1 MHNHTYII
9 TSLKLKSIFY
19 RIEALKIEALIKN
32 F

>member
-1 MHNHTYII
+1 MYNHTYMI

-19 RIEALKIEALIKN
+19 RIEALKIEALII